1 MEYTI
6 EVMISRD
13 RIEKKVK
20 ELAAQIEKD
29 HKGKELIFIGLLKG
43 SVVFMSDLIKE
54 IKLPIMID
62 FMSVSSYGSGTKTT
76 GIVKILKDV
85 DFEVKDKE
93 LFIVED
99 IIDSGLTLKY
109 VKEFLLAKGAKVV
122 HICTL
127 LDKPQRRKVDI
138 KSDYVGFE
146 IPDEFVVGYGLDYAQ
161 KHRNLPYVGKVVVR
175 NGNQS
180 S

>member
-1 MEYTI
+1 
-6 EVMISRD
+6 MISRD

>member
-1 MEYTI
+1 MEYSI
-6 EVMISRD
+6 EVMISKE
-13 RIEKKVK
+13 RIEKKIK
-20 ELAAQIEKD
+20 ELAAQIERD

-43 SVVFMSDLIKE
+43 SVIFMCDLIKE
-54 IKLPIMID
+54 IKLPIFID

-76 GIVKILKDV
+76 GIVKILKDI
-85 DFEVKDKE
+85 DFDVKDKE

-109 VKEFLLAKGAKVV
+109 VKDFLFAKGAAKV

-161 KHRNLPYVGKVVVR
+161 KHRNLPYVGKVVLR
-175 NGNQS
+175 MKNEL
-180 S
+180 

>member
-1 MEYTI
+1 MEYSI
-6 EVMISRD
+6 EVMISKE
-13 RIEKKVK
+13 RIEKKIK
-20 ELAAQIEKD
+20 ELAAQIERD

-43 SVVFMSDLIKE
+43 SVIFMCDLIKE
-54 IKLPIMID
+54 IKLPIFID

-76 GIVKILKDV
+76 GIVKILKDL
-85 DFEVKDKE
+85 DFDVKDKE
-93 LFIVED
+93 LFIIED

-109 VKEFLLAKGAKVV
+109 VKDFLFAKGAAQV

-161 KHRNLPYVGKVVVR
+161 KHRNLPYVGKIVLR
-175 NGNQS
+175 MKNEL
-180 S
+180 